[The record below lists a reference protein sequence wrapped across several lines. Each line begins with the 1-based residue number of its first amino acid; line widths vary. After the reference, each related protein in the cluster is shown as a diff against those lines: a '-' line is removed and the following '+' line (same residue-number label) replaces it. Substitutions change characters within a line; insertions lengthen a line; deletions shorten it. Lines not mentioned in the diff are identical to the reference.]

1 LVVGLWDGWM
11 IYDQI
16 LARRTKIQ
24 NSNGRAFFLC
34 GGGKTTT
41 SPDITV
47 NNMCAIITLQ
57 LKLWGLTL
65 PAF

>member
-1 LVVGLWDGWM
+1 MGWM
-11 IYDQI
+11 NYDQI
-16 LARRTKIQ
+16 LARRTKKQ
-24 NSNGRAFFLC
+24 NGRAFCLC
-34 GGGKTTT
+34 GGGKTT